1 MFTNWLLKKVLKDD
15 ANYRD
20 PGTRRSVGY
29 LAGIVG
35 VVVNI
40 LLTIIKIAI
49 GLFISSIG
57 VVADGV
63 NNLADS
69 ASSIVTLVGFRISGR
84 PADKEHPY
92 GHGRVEYISA
102 MIVAFM
108 VIIVGVQFIRS
119 SIERIIEPKAVQ
131 FEAVTFSILVIS
143 ILFKVWLAIFNRDLG
158 NRIDSKGLKATATDA
173 MGDVLIT
180 SVVVMSIV
188 VGQFT
193 SLPVD
198 GIVGVI
204 VSLFIIFAGY
214 NLVKETMSPLIGEAP
229 PAGMIQGIYEDIM
242 KYKYITGAHDLV
254 IHTYGAGRTMATI
267 DVEFPATIDVITI
280 HDVIDQAERDL
291 GDKYDMTLVVHMDPL
306 GPESEERY
314 QLRQKVKKIIKADER
329 VHSIHDFHILEEGN
343 EKTVEFHVVVTDGK
357 LSGERDYHSLKRE
370 LEKAVDD
377 QIEGYNCRIILDI
390 DFHGERENDI

>member
-214 NLVKETMSPLIGEAP
+214 SLVKETMSPLIGEAP
-229 PAGMIQGIYEDIM
+229 PEGMIQGIYEDIM

-343 EKTVEFHVVVTDGK
+343 EKTVDFHVVVTDGK